1 MIPKIVHATWK
12 TKDILDSDSTMAKI
26 GIQQV
31 AKLNVDYKVI
41 IYDDNDVDTYLKTVM
56 NDDDYILIEN
66 VHIVEKSDIWR
77 LYKLYLEGGI
87 YLDIDRACNI
97 SFNDFITDDI
107 KWVLPTCRDFDFS
120 HDFMATE
127 PWNPAF
133 LEVIKLY
140 IDRRRQGHTN
150 VYFLGPQTYM
160 HAVSKS
166 LLGEIINTDPG
177 IEIFEHIREEISKYP
192 FIYTYREDPPYDT
205 VIYKNDR
212 SVEELIDVKKQL
224 YLDYN
229 LKHWTGEW

>member
-12 TKDILDSDSTMAKI
+12 NKDILDSESTMAKI

-31 AKLNVDYKVI
+31 TKLNVDYKVV
-41 IYDDNDVDTYLKTVM
+41 IYDDNDVDSYLKTVM
-56 NDDDYILIEN
+56 NVDDYSLIEN

-87 YLDIDRACNI
+87 YLDIDRACNVPF
-97 SFNDFITDDI
+97 SDFITDEI

-140 IDRRRQGHTN
+140 LERRRQGHTN

-160 HAVSKS
+160 HAVSRS
-166 LLGEIINTDPG
+166 LLGEVVNTDPG
-177 IEIFEHIREEISKYP
+177 IETFEHIRTEVGKYP

-205 VIYKNDR
+205 VIYKNDKNID
-212 SVEELIDVKKQL
+212 ELVDIKKQL
-224 YLDYN
+224 YTDYN
-229 LKHWTGEW
+229 LKHWTSEW